1 MCMVGN
7 NKLDA
12 DILQSKIEQK
22 NQSFE
27 TENIPEKETQAETEK
42 VYDKVLPKKSKQS
55 SVSTV
60 KLPSLQKEEVLTPE
74 DEQEVEEVE
83 HILEEDLGDIYKEL
97 DPQSQKTFKEQG
109 EVTAKTIVMLLH
121 KVKIRTRLIMKTI
134 SKWLF
139 IIPGVNRN
147 FVEQESK
154 IKTDR
159 IVDMHEHE
167 HEHKNKK

>member
-1 MCMVGN
+1 MVGDS
-7 NKLDA
+7 KSDA
-12 DILQSKIEQK
+12 DILQPKIEQK
-22 NQSFE
+22 DKTLE
-27 TENIPEKETQAETEK
+27 TKNIPEKEVQSETEK
-42 VYDKVLPKKSKQS
+42 VYDKVAPKKPKQS
-55 SVSTV
+55 SASTV
-60 KLPSLQKEEVLTPE
+60 ELPALQKKEVLTPE

-109 EVTAKTIVMLLH
+109 ETTARTIVMLLH
-121 KVKIRTRLIMKTI
+121 KVKIKTRLIMRTI

-154 IKTDR
+154 IKTDK
-159 IVDMHEHE
+159 IIDMHE
-167 HEHKNKK
+167 HEHKNK